1 MWSSFATHNSFN
13 LFDFFTPKPS
23 KITTGI
29 VFGDVR
35 ASVFRALGRFGLGQI
50 LLWASS
56 QVGKYKYLNWVSI
69 LQLFFGFWT
78 QVGHNLLQT
87 DG

>member
-13 LFDFFTPKPS
+13 LFDFFSSKPS

-35 ASVFRALGRFGLGQI
+35 ASVFRALGRFGLEQN
-50 LLWASS
+50 LLWESS
-56 QVGKYKYLNWVSI
+56 QVGMYLLVDSVA
-69 LQLFFGFWT
+69 LGYR
-78 QVGHNLLQT
+78 
-87 DG
+87 